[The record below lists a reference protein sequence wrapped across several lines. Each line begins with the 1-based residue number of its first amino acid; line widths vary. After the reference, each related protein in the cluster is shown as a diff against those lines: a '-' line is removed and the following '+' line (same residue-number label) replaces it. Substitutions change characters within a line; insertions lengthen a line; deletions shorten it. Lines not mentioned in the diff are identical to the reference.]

1 MSTVSTTEPAEYATE
16 FAGKTALVTG
26 SASGIGLAIAHRLGH
41 GGARLVIAD
50 YNLEGAEEA
59 VERMEA
65 EGLTAAAV
73 RVDVADHASVE
84 AAVRFAVDT
93 FGALHL
99 AVNNAGIGA
108 DGMPVGEHDIEVW
121 NRVVRTDLD
130 GVFYSMR
137 YEIPAML
144 AAGAGAIVN
153 VASILGSVGWAGSS
167 AYVAAKHGVVG
178 LTKSAAL
185 EYADKG
191 VRVNAVGPGFIET
204 PALKAMDQD
213 AYAGLTALHAT
224 GRLGRPE
231 EVADLVAFLLSDR
244 ASFIHGSYHLVDG
257 AYTAR

>member
-1 MSTVSTTEPAEYATE
+1 MSIPENAPEYATE

-26 SASGIGLAIAHRLGH
+26 AASGIGLAIARRLGQ
-41 GGARLVIAD
+41 GGAAVVVAD
-50 YNLEGAEEA
+50 YNLEGAEKA
-59 VERMEA
+59 VEQLKS
-65 EGLTAAAV
+65 EGITAAAV
-73 RVDVADHASVE
+73 RVDVSDAPSVE
-84 AAVRFAVDT
+84 AAVNFSADT

-108 DGMPVGEHDIEVW
+108 DGMPVGEYDLDVW

-130 GVFYSMR
+130 GVFFSMR
-137 YEIPAML
+137 YEIPAMQ
-144 AAGAGAIVN
+144 AAGGGAIVN
-153 VASILGSVGWAGSS
+153 VASILGSVGWAGSA

-204 PALKAMDQD
+204 PALKSMDQD
-213 AYAGLTALHAT
+213 AYRGLTSLHAT

-231 EVADLVAFLLSDR
+231 EVADLVAFLLSER
-244 ASFIHGSYHLVDG
+244 ATFIHGSYHLIDG
-257 AYTAR
+257 GYTAR